1 MIVLF
6 YNITQISNESI
17 GCVGGDTKLQT
28 TITMNENTDNHNVRL
43 TLLVLG
49 AHTLYSIPLAA
60 TEVKS
65 QVHYANY
72 IDRMELFHLE
82 QIIAWKRVV
91 RLS

>member
-1 MIVLF
+1 MCRRRH
-6 YNITQISNESI
+6 YNYQRKDYNNNECDYI
-17 GCVGGDTKLQT
+17 G
-28 TITMNENTDNHNVRL
+28 NHNVRL

-60 TEVKS
+60 AEVKS